1 MTIGST
7 PTSNGPANAPPADPP
22 RKAGSTN
29 RLNLELKAYKGAES
43 TLCSG
48 CGHDAI
54 TSAIIKAFFEY
65 GIEPHNVAK
74 MSGIGCSSKTTAYFL
89 NRSHGFNGVH
99 GRMAAMT
106 VGSSMA
112 NRKLVNIGVSGDG
125 DTASIGLG
133 NFLHMVRRN
142 TPILY
147 IIENNG
153 CYGLTKGQFSATA
166 DKGSVKKGGG
176 VVNQMPPI
184 DNCALAIEM
193 GCGYV
198 ARSFSGDPK
207 QVVALLKGALA
218 HGGTAVLDI
227 VSPCVTFNNH
237 EGSTKSYPYAKAHED
252 PLHEIGFVPFFEE
265 VRVDYDPG
273 TTTVVK
279 LHDESL
285 ITLKK
290 IGHDY
295 DPSNRSQ
302 ALDVLHKA
310 SVAQEFL
317 TGLVYLEQSTPPM
330 DEQMNLV
337 EEPLATLPES
347 RIRPPASALAEILE
361 QFR

>member
-1 MTIGST
+1 MTIATIPPEST
-7 PTSNGPANAPPADPP
+7 EAPAGGA
-22 RKAGSTN
+22 RKAGQNN
-29 RLNLELKAYKGAES
+29 RLNLELKAYKGGES

-65 GIEPHNVAK
+65 GVEPSQVAK
-74 MSGIGCSSKTTAYFL
+74 LSGIGCSAKTTAYFL
-89 NRSHGFNGVH
+89 NRAHGFNGVH
-99 GRMAAMT
+99 GRMAAMA
-106 VGSSMA
+106 VGSKLA
-112 NRKLVNIGVSGDG
+112 NRKLVHIGVSGDG

-142 TPILY
+142 VPVLY
-147 IIENNG
+147 LIENNG

-166 DKGSVKKGGG
+166 DKGSVKKGGSIT
-176 VVNQMPPI
+176 NQMPPI
-184 DNCALAIEM
+184 DCCALSIEM

-218 HGGTAVLDI
+218 HGGTAVVDI

-252 PLHEIGFVPFFEE
+252 PLHELGFVPFFED
-265 VRVDYDPG
+265 VKVDYDPG

-279 LHDESL
+279 LPDNSL

-290 IGHDY
+290 LGHDY
-295 DPSNRSQ
+295 DPTNRSQ
-302 ALDVLHKA
+302 ALDLLNKA
-310 SVAQEFL
+310 SVEQQFL
-317 TGLVYLEQSTPPM
+317 TGLIYFDQSTPPFDQQM
-330 DEQMNLV
+330 DLIP
-337 EEPLATLPES
+337 EPLATLPES
-347 RIRPPASALAEILE
+347 RIRPPAAALTAILE
-361 QFR
+361 RFR

>member
-1 MTIGST
+1 MTSATIPSEI
-7 PTSNGPANAPPADPP
+7 SEAP
-22 RKAGSTN
+22 RKVGQSN
-29 RLNLELKAYKGAES
+29 RLNLELKAYKGGES

-65 GIEPHNVAK
+65 GVEPSTVAK
-74 MSGIGCSSKTTAYFL
+74 LSGIGCSAKTTAYFL
-89 NRSHGFNGVH
+89 SRSHGFNGVH
-99 GRMAAMT
+99 GRMAAMA
-106 VGSSMA
+106 VGSKLA
-112 NRKLVNIGVSGDG
+112 NRKLVHIGVSGDG

-142 TPILY
+142 VPVLY
-147 IIENNG
+147 LIENNG

-166 DKGSVKKGGG
+166 DKGSIKKGGG
-176 VVNQMPPI
+176 IVNQMTPI
-184 DNCALAIEM
+184 DCCALAIEM

-218 HGGTAVLDI
+218 HGGTAVVDI

-252 PLHEIGFVPFFEE
+252 PLHELGFVPFFEE

-279 LHDESL
+279 LADGSL

-290 IGHDY
+290 LAHDY
-295 DPSNRSQ
+295 DPTNRSQ
-302 ALDVLHKA
+302 ALDLLNQS
-310 SVAQEFL
+310 SVAQQFL
-317 TGLVYLEQSTPPM
+317 TGLIYFDQSTPAL
-330 DEQMNLV
+330 DEQLNLV
-337 EEPLATLPES
+337 PEPLATLPEA
-347 RIRPPASALAEILE
+347 RIRPPASALGAILE
-361 QFR
+361 RFR

>member
-1 MTIGST
+1 MT
-7 PTSNGPANAPPADPP
+7 TSAPASADAPA
-22 RKAGSTN
+22 KQGQQN
-29 RLNLELKAYKGAES
+29 RLLHELKAYKGLDS

-65 GIEPHNVAK
+65 GIEPHSVAK
-74 MSGIGCSSKTTAYFL
+74 LSGIGCSSKTTAYFL

-99 GRMAAMT
+99 GRMAAMA
-106 VGSSMA
+106 VGSNLA
-112 NRKLVNIGVSGDG
+112 NHKLVQIGVSGDG

-133 NFLHMVRRN
+133 HFLHMVRRN
-142 TPILY
+142 APIIY

-176 VVNQMPPI
+176 TINQMPPI
-184 DNCALAIEM
+184 DCCALAIEM
-193 GCGYV
+193 GCGFV
-198 ARSFSGDPK
+198 GRSFSGDPK
-207 QVVALLKGALA
+207 QVLALLKGSLA

-252 PLHEIGFVPFFEE
+252 PLHELGFVPFFEQ
-265 VRVDYDPG
+265 VHVDYDPG

-279 LHDESL
+279 LPDESQ

-290 IGHDY
+290 LAHDY
-295 DPSNRSQ
+295 NPQNRSQ
-302 ALDVLHKA
+302 ALDLLHDS
-310 SVAQEFL
+310 SVKQEFL
-317 TGLVYLEQSTPPM
+317 TGLIYVDNAMLPM
-330 DEQMNLV
+330 DQQLELV
-337 EEPLATLPES
+337 PEALATLPES
-347 RIRPPASALAEILE
+347 RIRPPASVLAKVME
-361 QFR
+361 QFL

>member
-1 MTIGST
+1 MSST
-7 PTSNGPANAPPADPP
+7 LPTGDGAAP
-22 RKAGSTN
+22 RKAGQNN
-29 RLNLELKAYKGAES
+29 RINLELKAYKGADS

-65 GIEPHNVAK
+65 GIEPHGVAK

-99 GRMAAMT
+99 GRMAAMV
-106 VGSSMA
+106 VGSNLA
-112 NRKLVNIGVSGDG
+112 NRHLVNIGVSGDG

-133 NFLHMVRRN
+133 HFLHMVRRN
-142 TPILY
+142 VPVLY

-166 DKGSVKKGGG
+166 DKGSLKKGGG
-176 VVNQMPPI
+176 VENQMPPI
-184 DNCALAIEM
+184 DCCALAIEM

-198 ARSFSGDPK
+198 GRSFSGDPK
-207 QVVALLKGALA
+207 QVLALLKGALA

-252 PLHEIGFVPFFEE
+252 PLHELGFVPFFEDIKVE
-265 VRVDYDPG
+265 YDPG
-273 TTTVVK
+273 TTTVVR
-279 LHDESL
+279 LPDDSL

-290 IGHDY
+290 LGHDY
-295 DPSNRSQ
+295 DPTNRSQ
-302 ALDVLHKA
+302 ALDLLNKA
-310 SVAQEFL
+310 SVEQQFL
-317 TGLVYLEQSTPPM
+317 TGLIYFDRSTPPM
-330 DEQMNLV
+330 DEQLHLV
-337 EEPLATLPES
+337 DEPLATLPEA
-347 RIRPPASALAEILE
+347 RIRPPASVLTEVLE
-361 QFR
+361 NFR

>member
-1 MTIGST
+1 MTSATIPGADGET
-7 PTSNGPANAPPADPP
+7 PAGAPP
-22 RKAGSTN
+22 RKTGSTN
-29 RLNLELKAYKGAES
+29 RLNLELKAYKGGES

-65 GIEPHNVAK
+65 GVEPHMVAK

-99 GRMAAMT
+99 GRMAALV
-106 VGSSMA
+106 VGSSLA

-142 TPILY
+142 VPILY

-166 DKGSVKKGGG
+166 DRGSLKKGGG
-176 VVNQMPPI
+176 TTNQTPPI
-184 DNCALAIEM
+184 DCCALAIEM

-198 ARSFSGDPK
+198 GRSFSGDPK
-207 QVVALLKGALA
+207 QVLTLLKGGLA

-237 EGSTKSYPYAKAHED
+237 EGSTKSYPYAKSHED
-252 PLHEIGFVPFFEE
+252 PLHELGFVPFFED
-265 VRVDYDPG
+265 VRVEYDPG

-279 LHDESL
+279 LPDESL

-290 IGHDY
+290 LGHDY
-295 DPSNRSQ
+295 DPTNRSQ
-302 ALDVLHKA
+302 ALDLLNKA
-310 SVAQEFL
+310 SVEQQFL
-317 TGLVYLEQSTPPM
+317 TGLIYFDQSTPPL
-330 DEQMNLV
+330 DEQMNMV
-337 EEPLATLPES
+337 PEPLATLPES
-347 RIRPPASALAEILE
+347 RLRPPPSVLADILAR
-361 QFR
+361 FR

>member
-1 MTIGST
+1 MTT
-7 PTSNGPANAPPADPP
+7 TVPTGGDPPA
-22 RKAGSTN
+22 KSGATN

-65 GIEPHNVAK
+65 GIEPHRVAK
-74 MSGIGCSSKTTAYFL
+74 LSGIGCSSKTTAYFL

-99 GRMAAMT
+99 GRMAAMA
-106 VGSSMA
+106 VGTNCA
-112 NRKLVNIGVSGDG
+112 NRTLVQIGVSGDG

-142 TPILY
+142 APLVY

-166 DKGSVKKGGG
+166 DKGSVKKGGATI
-176 VVNQMPPI
+176 NHMPPI
-184 DNCALAIEM
+184 DCCALAIEM
-193 GCGYV
+193 GCGFV
-198 ARSFSGDPK
+198 GRSFSGDPK
-207 QVVALLKGALA
+207 QVLNLMKGALA

-252 PLHEIGFVPFFEE
+252 PLHELGFVPFFEDVKVE
-265 VRVDYDPG
+265 YEAG
-273 TTTVVK
+273 TTTTVK
-279 LHDESL
+279 LPDDSL

-290 IGHDY
+290 LSHDY
-295 DPSNRSQ
+295 DPTNRSQ
-302 ALDVLHKA
+302 ALDLLHDA
-310 SVAQEFL
+310 SEKQEFL
-317 TGLVYLEQSTPPM
+317 TGLIYVDNAALPM
-330 DEQMNLV
+330 DQQMNLV
-337 EEPLATLPES
+337 PEPLATLPEA
-347 RIRPPASALAEILE
+347 RLRPSPKVLAEILE
-361 QFR
+361 QYK

>member
-1 MTIGST
+1 MTSSSLPSGSG
-7 PTSNGPANAPPADPP
+7 GPPH
-22 RKAGSTN
+22 KAGQTN
-29 RLNLELKAYKGAES
+29 RLHLEMKAYKGAES

-65 GIEPHNVAK
+65 GIEPHMVAK
-74 MSGIGCSSKTTAYFL
+74 LSGIGCSSKTTAYFL

-99 GRMAAMT
+99 GRMAAMV
-106 VGSSMA
+106 VGSNMA

-142 TPILY
+142 TPVIY

-166 DKGSVKKGGG
+166 DKGSLKKGGR
-176 VVNQMPPI
+176 VKNQMPPI
-184 DNCALAIEM
+184 ECCALAIEM

-198 ARSFSGDPK
+198 GRSFSGDPK
-207 QVVALLKGALA
+207 QVLTLLKGALA

-252 PLHEIGFVPFFEE
+252 PLHEVGFVPFFED
-265 VRVDYDPG
+265 VRVEYDPG
-273 TTTVVK
+273 TTTVVT
-279 LHDESL
+279 LADGSQ

-290 IGHDY
+290 VGHDY
-295 DPSNRSQ
+295 DPTNRSQ
-302 ALDVLHKA
+302 ALDLLHEA
-310 SVAQEFL
+310 SVEQKFL
-317 TGLVYLEQSTPPM
+317 TGLIYFDESMPPM

-337 EEPLATLPES
+337 PEPLATLPES
-347 RIRPPASALAEILE
+347 RIRPPPSVLAEILE